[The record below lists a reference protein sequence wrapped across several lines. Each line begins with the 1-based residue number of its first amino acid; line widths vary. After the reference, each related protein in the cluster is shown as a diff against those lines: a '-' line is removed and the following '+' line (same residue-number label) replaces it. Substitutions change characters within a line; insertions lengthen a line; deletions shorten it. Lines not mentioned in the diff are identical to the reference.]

1 MARDSAILAV
11 GKGASAGAAAR
22 YAASTV
28 MDFGAWDL
36 WRFVQVP
43 MLVSRT
49 IPKKAR
55 RENHARLDCPLVST
69 NAAKSGPRAE
79 PALPPTWKSDCA
91 MPCCPPDAMRA
102 TREDSG
108 WNTAEPIPMSAAA
121 ARTVA

>member
-1 MARDSAILAV
+1 MLA
-11 GKGASAGAAAR
+11 
-22 YAASTV
+22 
-28 MDFGAWDL
+28 
-36 WRFVQVP
+36 
-43 MLVSRT
+43 SRT

-102 TREDSG
+102 TRRSEEHTSELQSPCNLVCRLLLEYNLISENINIG
-108 WNTAEPIPMSAAA
+108 IVHVLS
-121 ARTVA
+121 TVT